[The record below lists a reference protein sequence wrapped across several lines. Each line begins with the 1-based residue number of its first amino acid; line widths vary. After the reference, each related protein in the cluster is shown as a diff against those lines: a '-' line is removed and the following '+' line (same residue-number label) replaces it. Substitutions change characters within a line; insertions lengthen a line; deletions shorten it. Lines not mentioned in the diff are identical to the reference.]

1 MIKRLTW
8 FVGGVAAGATG
19 ANYAKKKVV
28 AKAAQM
34 SPANVARSAA
44 GRARST
50 ASTVVVALREG
61 RDAMSQHEDELKA
74 RRDGRLV
81 SLEEHVAP
89 GDQVFVDGVEV
100 DSGSVTV
107 MRPRR

>member
-1 MIKRLTW
+1 MMKRITW

-19 ANYAKKKVV
+19 VNYAKKKVKEKV
-28 AKAAQM
+28 SQV
-34 SPANVARSAA
+34 SPAGVARSATT
-44 GRARST
+44 RARQT
-50 ASTVVVALREG
+50 ASHVVDALREG
-61 RDAMSQHEDELKA
+61 RDAMGQHEDELKA

-100 DSGSVTV
+100 ESGRVIV
-107 MRPRR
+107 MRPK